1 MMDSLS
7 SKTLYDF
14 KKKDRFKGWSVVD
27 DDVMGGRSSGALVLD
42 EDGHGIFYGYIS
54 VSYTHLTLPTTL
66 SV

>member
-42 EDGHGIFYGYIS
+42 EVFHVTIL
-54 VSYTHLTLPTTL
+54 VK
-66 SV
+66 